1 MAEKTL
7 GQKRAAHALDAIKS
21 LEKKK
26 DYGNFGSYVQRLP
39 ATIVMNGL
47 GQAMAGELA
56 AARLAK
62 GEKMSADERA
72 HKALFDCVESWLFE
86 CEAYSGNGGLM
97 AAVVKSSQDDYV
109 RAQAEALAY
118 LDWLKKFSQA
128 YLGDGKDGSSNLQN

>member
-7 GQKRAAHALDAIKS
+7 GQLRAAHALLAIKR
-21 LEKKK
+21 LEEDKN
-26 DYGNFGSYVQRLP
+26 YGNFGSYVQRLP

-56 AARLAK
+56 AARLGK
-62 GEKMSADERA
+62 GDKMDIDERA
-72 HKALFDCVESWLFE
+72 HKTLFGCVESWLFASR
-86 CEAYSGNGGLM
+86 AYEGEQDLM
-97 AAVVKSSQDDYV
+97 AAIVESSQEDYV

-128 YLGDGKDGSSNLQN
+128 YLNGGKDGSSAVST